1 MTYFNNKQK
10 RAVYNMTY
18 KEYCMQIVE
27 TIAIDTS
34 STNDWGWFVDIEL
47 NPEPIKNTQN
57 NSIYKPYQNVSN
69 IYSTFRSIK
78 KLQDKYFIND
88 RSNNV
93 CFTIISNSIGVIVLF
108 IGYFIIKQ

>member
-27 TIAIDTS
+27 TIEIDTS

-47 NPEPIKNTQN
+47 NSHPIKNTQN
-57 NSIYKPYQNVSN
+57 NNIYKPYQNVS